1 MSKVHLLLL
10 YTLLGLSLAL
20 AIFAT
25 INSTN
30 RIFDGQ
36 LDFSSSPRGGKD
48 SVALFDLP
56 AELSFAGEKVPLE
69 QEDVVERL
77 ERELYVN
84 AYWESNLIL
93 LFKRSKKYLPEIER
107 LLKEQGV
114 PDDFK
119 YLAIAE
125 SGLLNAT
132 SPAGAKGYWQILDAT
147 GKEYGLEIT
156 ESVDERYHLE
166 KSTRAAAAY
175 LKKAHQRFRDWT
187 AVAASYNMGQS
198 GFSKRQE
205 EQLQRNYYDLYLNE
219 ETSRYL
225 FRILAFKLLFENPEA
240 FGYHL
245 QEKDFYSQ
253 PNFNEIE
260 VKRAIPDLAHWVKE
274 KGSSYKDLKLYNP
287 WLRDQGLQVE
297 NGKSYTIRLPILKSA
312 TVKN

>member
-1 MSKVHLLLL
+1 MTKVHLTLIYFLLAL
-10 YTLLGLSLAL
+10 CSGLALFAVFSENQMGAKLGLTS
-20 AIFAT
+20 
-25 INSTN
+25 
-30 RIFDGQ
+30 
-36 LDFSSSPRGGKD
+36 FSREQKD

-69 QEDVVERL
+69 QGDVVERL

-125 SGLLNAT
+125 SGLLNA
-132 SPAGAKGYWQILDAT
+132 SSAAGAKGYWQILEET

-166 KSTRAAAAY
+166 QSTLAAAAY
-175 LKKAHQRFRDWT
+175 LKKAHQKFGDWT

-205 EQLQRNYYDLYLNE
+205 EQFHRNYYDLYLNE

-225 FRILAFKLLFENPEA
+225 FRILAFKLLFENPAA

-245 QEKDFYSQ
+245 QEKDYYSL
-253 PNFNEIE
+253 PEFREIE
-260 VKRAIPDLAHWVKE
+260 VSTDLPDLARWAKE
-274 KGSSYKDLKLYNP
+274 QGSSYKHLKRYNP
-287 WLRDQGLQVE
+287 WLRAQELQVKK
-297 NGKSYTIRLPILKSA
+297 GKRYAIRLPKFEA
-312 TVKN
+312 AAEKN

>member
-1 MSKVHLLLL
+1 MTKVHLTLIYALLVL
-10 YTLLGLSLAL
+10 SLSLAL
-20 AIFAT
+20 FA
-25 INSTN
+25 
-30 RIFDGQ
+30 F
-36 LDFSSSPRGGKD
+36 FSEHQMGAKLGLTSFSREQKD

-69 QEDVVERL
+69 QGDVVERL

-107 LLKEQGV
+107 LLQEQGV

-125 SGLLNAT
+125 SGLINA
-132 SPAGAKGYWQILDAT
+132 SSAAGAKGYWQILEET

-166 KSTRAAAAY
+166 QSTLAAAAY
-175 LKKAHQRFRDWT
+175 LKKAHQKFGDWT

-205 EQLQRNYYDLYLNE
+205 EQFQRNYYDLYLNE

-225 FRILAFKLLFENPEA
+225 FRILAFKLLFENPAA

-245 QEKDFYSQ
+245 QEKDYYSL
-253 PNFNEIE
+253 PEFREIE
-260 VKRAIPDLAHWVKE
+260 VSTDLPDLAKWAKE
-274 KGSSYKDLKLYNP
+274 QGSSYKHLKRYNP
-287 WLRDQGLQVE
+287 WLRARELEVKK
-297 NGKSYTIRLPILKSA
+297 GKGYTIRLPKFEADSK
-312 TVKN
+312 KN

>member
-1 MSKVHLLLL
+1 MSKVHLTLIYALLAL
-10 YTLLGLSLAL
+10 SLGLGIFV
-20 AIFAT
+20 AISPNEQMFAGKL
-25 INSTN
+25 N
-30 RIFDGQ
+30 F
-36 LDFSSSPRGGKD
+36 LSSPRGAKD
-48 SVALFDLP
+48 TVALFDLP
-56 AELSFAGEKVPLE
+56 AELSFAGEPVPLAKG
-69 QEDVVERL
+69 DVLERL

-132 SPAGAKGYWQILDAT
+132 SSAGAKGYWQILDAT
-147 GKEYGLEIT
+147 GEEYGLEIT
-156 ESVDERYHLE
+156 ESVDERYDLE
-166 KSTRAAAAY
+166 KSTLAAAAY
-175 LKKAHQRFRDWT
+175 LKKAHQRFGDWT
-187 AVAASYNMGQS
+187 AVAASYNMGQA

-205 EQLQRNYYDLYLNE
+205 EQFHSNYYDLYLNE

-245 QEKDFYSQ
+245 QEKDFYTQ
-253 PNFNEIE
+253 PQFTQIE
-260 VKRAIPDLAHWVKE
+260 VNQDLPDLAQWATK
-274 KGSSYKDLKLYNP
+274 KGSSYKFLKLYNP
-287 WLRDQGLQVE
+287 WLRDQSLKVKK
-297 NGKSYTIRLPILKSA
+297 GKSYILRLPKP
-312 TVKN
+312 

>member
-1 MSKVHLLLL
+1 MTKVHLSLIYVLLAL
-10 YTLLGLSLAL
+10 CLSLAL
-20 AIFAT
+20 FAVFSENQMRGKLGLT
-25 INSTN
+25 SFS
-30 RIFDGQ
+30 RGQ
-36 LDFSSSPRGGKD
+36 KD
-48 SVALFDLP
+48 SVALFELP

-69 QEDVVERL
+69 QADVVERL

-107 LLKEQGV
+107 LLQEQGV

-125 SGLLNAT
+125 SGLLNA
-132 SPAGAKGYWQILDAT
+132 SSAAGAKGYWQILEET

-156 ESVDERYHLE
+156 ETVDERYHLE
-166 KSTRAAAAY
+166 QSTLAAAAY
-175 LKKAHQRFRDWT
+175 LKKAYQKFGDWT

-205 EQLQRNYYDLYLNE
+205 EQFLRNYYDLYLNE

-225 FRILAFKLLFENPEA
+225 FRILAFKLLFENPKA

-245 QEKDFYSQ
+245 QEKDYYSL
-253 PNFNEIE
+253 PEFREIE
-260 VKRAIPDLAHWVKE
+260 VTTDLPDLAIWAKE
-274 KGSSYKDLKLYNP
+274 QGSSYKYLKRFNP
-287 WLRDQGLQVE
+287 WLRAQELQVKK
-297 NGKSYTIRLPILKSA
+297 GKRYTILLPNREVPA
-312 TVKN
+312 EKN

>member
-1 MSKVHLLLL
+1 MSKVHLTLIYALLA
-10 YTLLGLSLAL
+10 LSLGIGIFV
-20 AIFAT
+20 AISPNEQMFAGKL
-25 INSTN
+25 N
-30 RIFDGQ
+30 F
-36 LDFSSSPRGGKD
+36 LSSPRGAKD
-48 SVALFDLP
+48 TVALFDLP
-56 AELSFAGEKVPLE
+56 AELSFAGEPVPLAKG
-69 QEDVVERL
+69 DVLERL

-132 SPAGAKGYWQILDAT
+132 SSAGAKGYWQILDAT
-147 GKEYGLEIT
+147 GEEYGLEIT
-156 ESVDERYHLE
+156 ESVDERYDLE
-166 KSTRAAAAY
+166 KSTLAAAAY
-175 LKKAHQRFRDWT
+175 LKKAHQRFGDWT
-187 AVAASYNMGQS
+187 AVAASYNMGQA

-205 EQLQRNYYDLYLNE
+205 EQFHSNYYDLYLNE

-245 QEKDFYSQ
+245 QEKDFYTQ
-253 PNFNEIE
+253 PQFTQIE
-260 VKRAIPDLAHWVKE
+260 VNQDLPDLAQWATK
-274 KGSSYKDLKLYNP
+274 KGSSYKFLKLYNP
-287 WLRDQGLQVE
+287 WLRDQSLKVKK
-297 NGKSYTIRLPILKSA
+297 GKSYILRLPKP
-312 TVKN
+312 

>member
-1 MSKVHLLLL
+1 MTKVHLTLIYALLVL
-10 YTLLGLSLAL
+10 CLSLAL
-20 AIFAT
+20 FAIFSENQMGAKLGLT
-25 INSTN
+25 S
-30 RIFDGQ
+30 
-36 LDFSSSPRGGKD
+36 FSREQKD

-69 QEDVVERL
+69 QGDVVERL

-107 LLKEQGV
+107 LLQEQGV

-125 SGLLNAT
+125 SGLLNA
-132 SPAGAKGYWQILDAT
+132 SSAAGAKGYWQILEET

-166 KSTRAAAAY
+166 QSTLAAAAY
-175 LKKAHQRFRDWT
+175 LKKAHQKFGDWT

-205 EQLQRNYYDLYLNE
+205 EQFHRNYYDLYLNE

-225 FRILAFKLLFENPEA
+225 FRILAFKLLFENPAA

-245 QEKDFYSQ
+245 QAKDYYSL
-253 PNFNEIE
+253 PEFREIE
-260 VKRAIPDLAHWVKE
+260 VSTDLPDLAKWAKE
-274 KGSSYKDLKLYNP
+274 QGSSYKHLKRYNP
-287 WLRDQGLQVE
+287 WLRAQELEVKK
-297 NGKSYTIRLPILKSA
+297 GKRYAIRLPKFEEA
-312 TVKN
+312 VEKN

>member
-1 MSKVHLLLL
+1 VTKVHLTLIYALLVL
-10 YTLLGLSLAL
+10 SLSLAL
-20 AIFAT
+20 FAV
-25 INSTN
+25 
-30 RIFDGQ
+30 
-36 LDFSSSPRGGKD
+36 FSENQMGAKLGLTSFSREQKD

-69 QEDVVERL
+69 QGDVVERL

-107 LLKEQGV
+107 LLQEQGV

-125 SGLLNAT
+125 SGLLNA
-132 SPAGAKGYWQILDAT
+132 SSAAGAKGYWQILEET

-166 KSTRAAAAY
+166 QSTLAAAAY
-175 LKKAHQRFRDWT
+175 LKKAHQKFGDWT

-205 EQLQRNYYDLYLNE
+205 EQFQRNYYDLYLNE

-225 FRILAFKLLFENPEA
+225 FRILAFKLLFENPSA

-245 QEKDFYSQ
+245 QEKDYYSL
-253 PNFNEIE
+253 PEFREIE
-260 VKRAIPDLAHWVKE
+260 VSTDLPDLAKWAKDQ
-274 KGSSYKDLKLYNP
+274 GSSYKHLKRYNP
-287 WLRDQGLQVE
+287 WLRARELEVKK
-297 NGKSYTIRLPILKSA
+297 GKGYIIRLPKFEADSK
-312 TVKN
+312 KN

>member
-1 MSKVHLLLL
+1 MTKVHLTLIYALLVL
-10 YTLLGLSLAL
+10 SLSLAL
-20 AIFAT
+20 FAV
-25 INSTN
+25 
-30 RIFDGQ
+30 
-36 LDFSSSPRGGKD
+36 FSEHQMGAKLGLTSFSREQKD

-69 QEDVVERL
+69 QGDVVERL

-107 LLKEQGV
+107 LLQEQGV

-125 SGLLNAT
+125 SGLVNA
-132 SPAGAKGYWQILDAT
+132 SSAAGAKGYWQILEET

-166 KSTRAAAAY
+166 QSTLAAAAY
-175 LKKAHQRFRDWT
+175 LKKAHQKFGDWT

-205 EQLQRNYYDLYLNE
+205 EQFQRNYYDLYLNE
-219 ETSRYL
+219 ETSR
-225 FRILAFKLLFENPEA
+225 
-240 FGYHL
+240 
-245 QEKDFYSQ
+245 
-253 PNFNEIE
+253 
-260 VKRAIPDLAHWVKE
+260 
-274 KGSSYKDLKLYNP
+274 
-287 WLRDQGLQVE
+287 
-297 NGKSYTIRLPILKSA
+297 
-312 TVKN
+312 

>member
-1 MSKVHLLLL
+1 
-10 YTLLGLSLAL
+10 LAL
-20 AIFAT
+20 FAVFKGNQNLGEKLGFT
-25 INSTN
+25 TFS
-30 RIFDGQ
+30 RGQ
-36 LDFSSSPRGGKD
+36 KD
-48 SVALFDLP
+48 SVALFELP

-69 QEDVVERL
+69 QADVVERL

-107 LLKEQGV
+107 LLQEQGV

-125 SGLLNAT
+125 SGLLNA
-132 SPAGAKGYWQILDAT
+132 SSAAGAKGYWQILEDT

-166 KSTRAAAAY
+166 QSTLAAAAY
-175 LKKAHQRFRDWT
+175 LKKAHQKFGDWT

-198 GFSKRQE
+198 GFSKRQS
-205 EQLQRNYYDLYLNE
+205 EQLYRNYYDLYLNE

-245 QEKDFYSQ
+245 QEKDFYTQ
-253 PNFNEIE
+253 PQFTQIE
-260 VKRAIPDLAHWVKE
+260 VNQDLPDLAQWAKE
-274 KGSSYKDLKLYNP
+274 QGSSYKYLKQYNP
-287 WLRDQGLQVE
+287 WLRDQGLKVK
-297 NGKSYTIRLPILKSA
+297 NGKSYTLRLPKP
-312 TVKN
+312 

>member
-1 MSKVHLLLL
+1 MTKVHLTLIYALLVL
-10 YTLLGLSLAL
+10 SLSLAL
-20 AIFAT
+20 FAV
-25 INSTN
+25 
-30 RIFDGQ
+30 
-36 LDFSSSPRGGKD
+36 FSENQMGAKLGLTSFSQEQKD

-56 AELSFAGEKVPLE
+56 EELSFAGEKVPLE
-69 QEDVVERL
+69 QGDVVERL

-107 LLKEQGV
+107 LLQEQGV

-125 SGLLNAT
+125 SGLLNA
-132 SPAGAKGYWQILDAT
+132 SSAAGAKGYWQILEET

-166 KSTRAAAAY
+166 QSTLAAAAY
-175 LKKAHQRFRDWT
+175 LKKAHQKFGDWT

-205 EQLQRNYYDLYLNE
+205 EQFQRNYYDLYLNE

-225 FRILAFKLLFENPEA
+225 FRILAFKLLFENPSA

-245 QEKDFYSQ
+245 QEKDYYSL
-253 PNFNEIE
+253 PEFREIE
-260 VKRAIPDLAHWVKE
+260 VSTDLPDLAKWAKDQ
-274 KGSSYKDLKLYNP
+274 GSSYKHLKRYNP
-287 WLRDQGLQVE
+287 WLRTRELEVKK
-297 NGKSYTIRLPILKSA
+297 GKGYIIRLPKFEADSK
-312 TVKN
+312 KN

>member
-1 MSKVHLLLL
+1 MTKVHLTLIYALLVL
-10 YTLLGLSLAL
+10 SLSLAL
-20 AIFAT
+20 FAV
-25 INSTN
+25 
-30 RIFDGQ
+30 
-36 LDFSSSPRGGKD
+36 FSENQMGAKLGLTSFSREQKD

-56 AELSFAGEKVPLE
+56 EELSFAGEKVPLE
-69 QEDVVERL
+69 QGDVVERL

-93 LFKRSKKYLPEIER
+93 LFKRTKKYLPEIER
-107 LLKEQGV
+107 LLQEQGV

-125 SGLLNAT
+125 SGLLNA
-132 SPAGAKGYWQILDAT
+132 SSAAGAKGYWQILEET

-166 KSTRAAAAY
+166 QSTLAAAAY
-175 LKKAHQRFRDWT
+175 LKKAHQKFGDWT

-205 EQLQRNYYDLYLNE
+205 EQFQRNYYDLYLNE

-225 FRILAFKLLFENPEA
+225 FRILAFKLLFENPSA

-245 QEKDFYSQ
+245 QEKDYYSL
-253 PNFNEIE
+253 PEFREIE
-260 VKRAIPDLAHWVKE
+260 VSTDLPDLAKWAKDQ
-274 KGSSYKDLKLYNP
+274 GSSYKHLKRYNP
-287 WLRDQGLQVE
+287 WLRTRELEVKK
-297 NGKSYTIRLPILKSA
+297 GKGYIIRLPKFEADSK
-312 TVKN
+312 KN

>member
-1 MSKVHLLLL
+1 MTKVHLSLIYVLLAL
-10 YTLLGLSLAL
+10 CLSLAL
-20 AIFAT
+20 FAVFSENQMRGKLGLT
-25 INSTN
+25 SFS
-30 RIFDGQ
+30 RGQ
-36 LDFSSSPRGGKD
+36 KD
-48 SVALFDLP
+48 SVALFELP

-69 QEDVVERL
+69 QADVVERL

-107 LLKEQGV
+107 LLQEQGV

-125 SGLLNAT
+125 SGLLNA
-132 SPAGAKGYWQILDAT
+132 SSAAGAKGYWQILEET

-156 ESVDERYHLE
+156 ETVDERYHLE
-166 KSTRAAAAY
+166 QSTLAAAAY
-175 LKKAHQRFRDWT
+175 LKKAYQKFGDWT

-205 EQLQRNYYDLYLNE
+205 EQFLRNYYDLYLNE

-225 FRILAFKLLFENPEA
+225 FRILAFKLLFENPKA

-245 QEKDFYSQ
+245 QEKDYYSL
-253 PNFNEIE
+253 PEFREID
-260 VKRAIPDLAHWVKE
+260 VTTDLPDLAIWAKE
-274 KGSSYKDLKLYNP
+274 QGSSYKYLKRFNP
-287 WLRDQGLQVE
+287 WLRAQELQVKK
-297 NGKSYTIRLPILKSA
+297 GKRYTILLPNREVPA
-312 TVKN
+312 EKN

>member
-1 MSKVHLLLL
+1 MTKVHLTLIYVLLVL
-10 YTLLGLSLAL
+10 SLSLAL
-20 AIFAT
+20 FAV
-25 INSTN
+25 
-30 RIFDGQ
+30 
-36 LDFSSSPRGGKD
+36 FSENQMGAKLGLTSFSREQKD

-56 AELSFAGEKVPLE
+56 EELSFAGEKVPLE
-69 QEDVVERL
+69 QGDVVERL

-107 LLKEQGV
+107 LLQEQGV

-125 SGLLNAT
+125 SGLLNA
-132 SPAGAKGYWQILDAT
+132 SSAAGAKGYWQILEET

-166 KSTRAAAAY
+166 QSTLAAAAY
-175 LKKAHQRFRDWT
+175 LKKAHQKFGDWT

-205 EQLQRNYYDLYLNE
+205 EQFQRNYYDLYLNE

-225 FRILAFKLLFENPEA
+225 FRILAFKLLFENPSA

-245 QEKDFYSQ
+245 QEKDYYSL
-253 PNFNEIE
+253 PEFREIE
-260 VKRAIPDLAHWVKE
+260 VSTDLPDLAKWAKDQ
-274 KGSSYKDLKLYNP
+274 GSSYKHLKRYNP
-287 WLRDQGLQVE
+287 WLRARELEVKK
-297 NGKSYTIRLPILKSA
+297 GKGYIIRLPKFEADSK
-312 TVKN
+312 KN

>member
-1 MSKVHLLLL
+1 MTKVHLSLIYVLLAL
-10 YTLLGLSLAL
+10 CLSLAL
-20 AIFAT
+20 FAVFSENQMRGKLGLT
-25 INSTN
+25 SFS
-30 RIFDGQ
+30 RGQ
-36 LDFSSSPRGGKD
+36 KD
-48 SVALFDLP
+48 SVALYELP

-69 QEDVVERL
+69 QADVVERL

-107 LLKEQGV
+107 LLQEQGV

-125 SGLLNAT
+125 SGLLNA
-132 SPAGAKGYWQILDAT
+132 SSAAGAKGYWQILEET

-156 ESVDERYHLE
+156 ETVDERYHLE
-166 KSTRAAAAY
+166 QSTLAAAAY
-175 LKKAHQRFRDWT
+175 LKKAYQKFGDWT

-205 EQLQRNYYDLYLNE
+205 EQFLRNYYALYLNE

-225 FRILAFKLLFENPEA
+225 FRILAFKLLFENPKA

-245 QEKDFYSQ
+245 QEKDYYSL
-253 PNFNEIE
+253 PEFREIE
-260 VKRAIPDLAHWVKE
+260 VTTDLPDLAIWAKE
-274 KGSSYKDLKLYNP
+274 QGSSYKYIKRFNP
-287 WLRDQGLQVE
+287 WLRAQELQVKK
-297 NGKSYTIRLPILKSA
+297 GKRYTILLPNREVPA
-312 TVKN
+312 EKN

>member
-1 MSKVHLLLL
+1 MTKVHLTLIYALLVL
-10 YTLLGLSLAL
+10 SLSLAL
-20 AIFAT
+20 FAV
-25 INSTN
+25 
-30 RIFDGQ
+30 
-36 LDFSSSPRGGKD
+36 FSEHQMGAKLGLTSFSREQKD

-69 QEDVVERL
+69 QGDVVERL

-107 LLKEQGV
+107 LLQEQGV

-125 SGLLNAT
+125 SGLLNA
-132 SPAGAKGYWQILDAT
+132 SSAAGAKGYWQILEET

-166 KSTRAAAAY
+166 QSTLAAAAY
-175 LKKAHQRFRDWT
+175 LKKAHQKFGDWT

-205 EQLQRNYYDLYLNE
+205 EQFQRNYYDLYLNE

-225 FRILAFKLLFENPEA
+225 FRILAFKLLFENPAA

-245 QEKDFYSQ
+245 QEKDYYSL
-253 PNFNEIE
+253 PEFREIE
-260 VKRAIPDLAHWVKE
+260 VSTDLPDLAKWAKE
-274 KGSSYKDLKLYNP
+274 QGSSYKHLKRYNP
-287 WLRDQGLQVE
+287 WLRARELEVKK
-297 NGKSYTIRLPILKSA
+297 GKGYTIRLPKFEADSK
-312 TVKN
+312 KN

>member
-1 MSKVHLLLL
+1 MSKVHFSLIYALLALS
-10 YTLLGLSLAL
+10 LGLG
-20 AIFAT
+20 IFVA
-25 INSTN
+25 INSN
-30 RIFDGQ
+30 ERMFASE
-36 LDFSSSPRGGKD
+36 LDFLSSPRGAKD
-48 SVALFDLP
+48 TVALFDLP
-56 AELSFAGEKVPLE
+56 AELSFAGEPVPLAKG
-69 QEDVVERL
+69 DVLERL

-132 SPAGAKGYWQILDAT
+132 SSAGAKGYWQILNTT
-147 GKEYGLEIT
+147 GEEYGLEIT
-156 ESVDERYHLE
+156 ESVDERYDLE
-166 KSTRAAAAY
+166 KSTLAAAAY
-175 LKKAHQRFRDWT
+175 LKKAHQRFGDWT
-187 AVAASYNMGQS
+187 AVAASYNMGQA

-205 EQLQRNYYDLYLNE
+205 EQFNRSYYDLYLNE

-245 QEKDFYSQ
+245 QEKDFYIQ
-253 PNFNEIE
+253 PQFTQIE
-260 VKRAIPDLAHWVKE
+260 VNQDLPDLAQWATK
-274 KGSSYKDLKLYNP
+274 KGSSYKYLKLYNP
-287 WLRDQGLQVE
+287 WLRDKSLKVKK
-297 NGKSYTIRLPILKSA
+297 GKSYTLRLPKL
-312 TVKN
+312 

>member
-1 MSKVHLLLL
+1 VTKVHLTLIYALLVL
-10 YTLLGLSLAL
+10 CLCLALVAIFSEHQMGAKLGLTS
-20 AIFAT
+20 
-25 INSTN
+25 
-30 RIFDGQ
+30 
-36 LDFSSSPRGGKD
+36 FSREQKD

-56 AELSFAGEKVPLE
+56 EELSFAGEKVPLE
-69 QEDVVERL
+69 QGDVVERL

-107 LLKEQGV
+107 LLQEQGV

-125 SGLLNAT
+125 SGLLNA
-132 SPAGAKGYWQILDAT
+132 SSAAGAKGYWQILEET

-166 KSTRAAAAY
+166 QSTLAAAAY
-175 LKKAHQRFRDWT
+175 LKKAHQKFGDWT

-205 EQLQRNYYDLYLNE
+205 EQFHRNYYDLYLNE

-225 FRILAFKLLFENPEA
+225 FRILAFKLLFENPAA

-245 QEKDFYSQ
+245 QEKDYYSL
-253 PNFNEIE
+253 PEFREIE
-260 VKRAIPDLAHWVKE
+260 VSTDLPDLAKWAKE
-274 KGSSYKDLKLYNP
+274 QGSSYKYLKRYNP
-287 WLRDQGLQVE
+287 WLRAQELQVKK
-297 NGKSYTIRLPILKSA
+297 GKRYAIRLPKFVEA
-312 TVKN
+312 AGKN

>member
-1 MSKVHLLLL
+1 M
-10 YTLLGLSLAL
+10 
-20 AIFAT
+20 
-25 INSTN
+25 
-30 RIFDGQ
+30 
-36 LDFSSSPRGGKD
+36 
-48 SVALFDLP
+48 
-56 AELSFAGEKVPLE
+56 
-69 QEDVVERL
+69 ERL

-84 AYWESNLIL
+84 AYWEANLIL

-132 SPAGAKGYWQILDAT
+132 SAAGAKGYWQILDGT

-166 KSTRAAAAY
+166 KSTLAATAY
-175 LKKAHQRFRDWT
+175 LKKAHQRFGDWT
-187 AVAASYNMGQS
+187 AVAASYNMGQA

-205 EQLQRNYYDLYLNE
+205 EQFHRNYYDLYLNE

-225 FRILAFKLLFENPEA
+225 FRILAFKLLFENPVA

-245 QEKDFYSQ
+245 QEKDFYTQ
-253 PNFNEIE
+253 PQFTQIE
-260 VKRAIPDLAHWVKE
+260 VNQDLPDLAQWAKE
-274 KGSSYKDLKLYNP
+274 QGSSYKYLKQYNP
-287 WLRDQGLQVE
+287 WLRDQGLKVK
-297 NGKSYTIRLPILKSA
+297 NGKSYTLRLPKP
-312 TVKN
+312 

>member
-1 MSKVHLLLL
+1 MTKVHLTLIYALLVL
-10 YTLLGLSLAL
+10 SLSLAL
-20 AIFAT
+20 FAV
-25 INSTN
+25 
-30 RIFDGQ
+30 
-36 LDFSSSPRGGKD
+36 FSENQMGAKLGLTSFSREQKD

-69 QEDVVERL
+69 QGDVVERL

-107 LLKEQGV
+107 LLQEQGV

-125 SGLLNAT
+125 SGLVNA
-132 SPAGAKGYWQILDAT
+132 SSAAGAKGYWQILEET

-166 KSTRAAAAY
+166 QSTLAAAAY
-175 LKKAHQRFRDWT
+175 LKKAHQKFGDWT

-205 EQLQRNYYDLYLNE
+205 EQFQRNYYDLYLNE

-225 FRILAFKLLFENPEA
+225 FRILAFKLLFENPAA

-245 QEKDFYSQ
+245 QEKDYYSL
-253 PNFNEIE
+253 PEFREIE
-260 VKRAIPDLAHWVKE
+260 VSTDLPDLAKWAKE
-274 KGSSYKDLKLYNP
+274 QGSSYKHLKRYNP
-287 WLRDQGLQVE
+287 WLRARELEV
-297 NGKSYTIRLPILKSA
+297 NKGKGYTIRLPKF
-312 TVKN
+312 